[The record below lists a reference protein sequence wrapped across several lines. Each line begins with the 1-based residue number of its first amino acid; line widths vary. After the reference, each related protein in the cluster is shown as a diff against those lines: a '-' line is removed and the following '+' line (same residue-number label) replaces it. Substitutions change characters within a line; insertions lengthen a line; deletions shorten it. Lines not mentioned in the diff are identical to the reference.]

1 MLEKFVDKYI
11 KYQTERGLLLDEE
24 AGIYRYG
31 YMLLL
36 ETIINI
42 VISLIIGLVMKDVL
56 SVLIFLLAFVPLRSY
71 AGGYHADKVWKC
83 ILLSNFCVFIVLLL
97 SRVIDSLNCG
107 NVLMSID
114 VIVSIIIFLLAP
126 VDSDKKVLS
135 NNERKVYRMIVLFIL
150 VIQFVF
156 CLLLRDRAEIVTLS
170 NIIVLISMIKVP
182 DRDTSR

>member
-1 MLEKFVDKYI
+1 MEDDIIAKVM
-11 KYQTERGLLLDEE
+11 TEE
-24 AGIYRYG
+24 AYLAEQHGLKLGRGIDMEG
-31 YMLLL
+31 GCAT
-36 ETIINI
+36 EQ
-42 VISLIIGLVMKDVL
+42 SE
-56 SVLIFLLAFVPLRSY
+56 
-71 AGGYHADKVWKC
+71 GGYHADKVWKC

-97 SRVIDSLNCG
+97 SRVIDSSNCG

-126 VDSDKKVLS
+126 VDSDKKILS

-150 VIQFVF
+150 VSQFVF